1 MTLTDLCRKT
11 RNWFDKKRHFGIF
24 DLDGNLD
31 FACEGQFYR
40 LIGDVTADGK
50 CVYCD
55 NVCTYTDGN
64 FKVYGAETVHG
75 ILNGTIWEMRVKTD
89 FLVLYEKMSEWEEK
103 NADILNSP
111 FQSESFGSGGY
122 NYTKSSGESISVWSN
137 FASDLSRWQ
146 KL

>member
-24 DLDGNLD
+24 DLDSELD

-40 LIGDVTADGK
+40 LIGDVTADGQ
-50 CVYCD
+50 CLYVDY
-55 NVCTYTDGN
+55 VCTYTDGN
-64 FKVYGAETVHG
+64 FKVYGAETAHG
-75 ILNGTIWEMRVKTD
+75 ILNGAIWEMSVPTD
-89 FLVLYEKMSEWEEK
+89 FLELYEKMTAWEEK

-111 FQSESFGSGGY
+111 FQSESFGGYSYSRASGKNGSL
-122 NYTKSSGESISVWSN
+122 TVWDN
-137 FASDLSRWQ
+137 FADEIARYQ